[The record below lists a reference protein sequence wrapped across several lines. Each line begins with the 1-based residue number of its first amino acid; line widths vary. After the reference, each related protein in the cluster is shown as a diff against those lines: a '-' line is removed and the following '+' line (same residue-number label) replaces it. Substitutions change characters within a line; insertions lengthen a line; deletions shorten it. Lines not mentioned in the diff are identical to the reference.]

1 MPRFH
6 FSLALAA
13 LVGAALFP
21 CVATAAAKPSPS
33 PLPTETASSN
43 KDAGTIDGDVTAV
56 DVTPGKSKMV
66 VTAAG
71 KSITFAVLAGTSV
84 MVGKAGTPG
93 DFAVDVK
100 VGSHVSVSASKSP
113 GGYTAQTVVVIPA
126 VPAHPAH

>member
-1 MPRFH
+1 MIFRNGTVAGVSSVEEIEMPRFH

-21 CVATAAAKPSPS
+21 CVA
-33 PLPTETASSN
+33 
-43 KDAGTIDGDVTAV
+43 TAV